1 VKMTA
6 ARIARHRANLA
17 SAKHLFSNEQA
28 LSDAL
33 DDLATLHEFV
43 EAVCLHCAPCDV
55 PADYKDSCPPMC
67 ADHDLCDAL
76 AALDLEATTL
86 PKCRLCDAPVKRE
99 GYSLCQTCD
108 DEAER
113 EEAQ

>member
-6 ARIARHRANLA
+6 ARITEATKLCQQMDAAWQARLALSVAAPIAQALA
-17 SAKHLFSNEQA
+17 SNQRVNSYRNEA
-28 LSDAL
+28 WRYLPDAL

-76 AALDLEATTL
+76 AALDLEA
-86 PKCRLCDAPVKRE
+86 
-99 GYSLCQTCD
+99 Q
-108 DEAER
+108 
-113 EEAQ
+113 